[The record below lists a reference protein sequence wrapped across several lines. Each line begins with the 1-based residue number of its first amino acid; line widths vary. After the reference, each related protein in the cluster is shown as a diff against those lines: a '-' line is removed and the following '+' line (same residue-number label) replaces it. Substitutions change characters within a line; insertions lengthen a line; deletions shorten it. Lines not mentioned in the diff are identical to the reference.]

1 MNWEVLTMRSATSYF
16 KTLVRSDLRHYWP
29 ICFGYTFIWIIMLPI
44 QLIRN
49 LPDMD
54 SPRRFVGE
62 TMEQALFAALVMA
75 AIFGIIAAVACY
87 SYLMNSRSTGLLH
100 SLPAGRSTH
109 FFAHFTSGMTMLL
122 GGNVIVFALVLLAQ
136 VSGMAGVKWNVTLL
150 WLLVVTLLDFLFFVL
165 GIFCAMFTGWLL
177 AVPVLYV
184 GINFAAAVIQL
195 LIGSLSSVLYYG
207 YCDVDLLPFVR
218 WLTPVIK
225 IGDKFTNMDYYQR
238 PYNRSGWADYK
249 ETISIVLIYA
259 AAALVLLGVS
269 YLLYRLRHSE
279 AAGDSVAFRWAKPIF
294 RYLIAVVGGLALG
307 MGLFWLIFEG
317 GMDHS
322 RMGLLVCLLL
332 MTVLCYFA
340 ADMLIR
346 KSLRVFK
353 QGWKGMLAACGIVVL
368 LFVAMC
374 LDLFG
379 YVRYTP
385 NAAQVKS
392 VDVTIDAPS
401 FACAMNCTD
410 EETILAAINAQKAAI
425 EQGRG
430 EAYEDCNALHVT
442 YTLKDG
448 TEVMRSYTE
457 MHLEKGSALHEALNV
472 LGNTESVTK
481 QTLLRDNYEKDVK
494 SVKGGY
500 VYSDEGRCQLTTEQ
514 ARAIYQALQRDVEA
528 YVGNWDAAEP
538 TVTYYDPNEY
548 TTVELEGTVWSYSV
562 DQIPTYCK
570 DTWKIIDQLHFE
582 QDW

>member
-1 MNWEVLTMRSATSYF
+1 MRSATSYF

-29 ICFGYTFIWIIMLPI
+29 ICFGYTFIWIVLLPI

-49 LPDMD
+49 LPDMNRP
-54 SPRRFVGE
+54 SRYVGE
-62 TMEQALFAALVMA
+62 TLEQALFPALVLA
-75 AIFGIIAAVACY
+75 IIFGIIAAMACY
-87 SYLMNSRSTGLLH
+87 SYLMNNRSVGLLH
-100 SLPAGRSTH
+100 SLPAKRSTH
-109 FFAHFTSGMTMLL
+109 FLAHFASGMTMLM
-122 GGNVIVFALVLLAQ
+122 GGNMIVFALVLLAQ
-136 VSGMAGVKWNVTLL
+136 VSGMNGVKWNVTLL
-150 WLLVVTLLDFLFFVL
+150 WLLMVTLLDFVFFVL

-184 GINFAAAVIQL
+184 GLNFAAAVIQL
-195 LIGSLSSVLYYG
+195 LIRGLSGVLYYG
-207 YCDVDLLPFVR
+207 YCDGRLLPFVR

-225 IGDKFTNMDYYQR
+225 IGDRLTNMDYYGR

-249 ETISIVLIYA
+249 DILSVVLIYA

-269 YLLYRLRHSE
+269 YILYQLRHSE

-307 MGLFWLIFEG
+307 MGLFWMVFDG
-317 GMDHS
+317 GYDRS

-340 ADMLIR
+340 ADMLIK

-353 QGWKGMLAACGIVVL
+353 HGWKGMLVACGIVAL
-368 LFVAMC
+368 LFAAMS

-379 YVRYTP
+379 YVRYVP
-385 NAAQVKS
+385 DAAQVES
-392 VDVTIDAPS
+392 VDVLIDAQS
-401 FACAMNCTD
+401 YAYGENCTD

-430 EAYEDCNALHVT
+430 EVYEDCNALHLT
-442 YTLKDG
+442 YILKDG
-448 TEVMRSYTE
+448 TEVRRSYTV
-457 MHLEKGSALHEALNV
+457 MHLEKGSALHEALNA
-472 LGNTESVTK
+472 LGNTESVTN
-481 QTLLRDNYEKDVK
+481 QTLLRDAYEKDAK
-494 SVKGGY
+494 TVKGGY

-514 ARAIYQALQRDVEA
+514 ARTIYQALQRDVEA
-528 YVGNWDAAEP
+528 QAGSWDAAEP
-538 TVTYYDPNEY
+538 TVAYDSSKY
-548 TTVELEGTVWSYSV
+548 TVLELEGTGWSYNL